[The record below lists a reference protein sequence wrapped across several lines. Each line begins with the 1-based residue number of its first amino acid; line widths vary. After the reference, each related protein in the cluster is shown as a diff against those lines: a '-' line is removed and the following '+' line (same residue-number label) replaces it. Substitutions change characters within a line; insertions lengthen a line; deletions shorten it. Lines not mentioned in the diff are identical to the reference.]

1 MLWRSWHVIL
11 VYSEWKPYT
20 RRHQSARRSDELSR
34 PGWMVGYRFG
44 YPEDV
49 LLFSMMII
57 HIDQWTVLYHNSM
70 YSIYAIDSNKRF
82 LISLLPEH
90 VVVNCPDICERGN
103 FETFIKPIIEIDVWF
118 AIRCIKHHI
127 NIYPDSEV
135 HGTNMGSIWVWQDPD
150 RPHVGHRNL
159 TI

>member
-1 MLWRSWHVIL
+1 MELLQSCAKPSMWLINASSGQDNGGNSCRWSFYNFSIHSQCSKFKTQTIPPFNHRTQKRTIHRAMLWRSWHVIL

-34 PGWMVGYRFG
+34 PGWMVGNRFG

-49 LLFSMMII
+49 LIFSMMII

-82 LISLLPEH
+82 LISL
-90 VVVNCPDICERGN
+90 
-103 FETFIKPIIEIDVWF
+103 
-118 AIRCIKHHI
+118 
-127 NIYPDSEV
+127 
-135 HGTNMGSIWVWQDPD
+135 
-150 RPHVGHRNL
+150 
-159 TI
+159 